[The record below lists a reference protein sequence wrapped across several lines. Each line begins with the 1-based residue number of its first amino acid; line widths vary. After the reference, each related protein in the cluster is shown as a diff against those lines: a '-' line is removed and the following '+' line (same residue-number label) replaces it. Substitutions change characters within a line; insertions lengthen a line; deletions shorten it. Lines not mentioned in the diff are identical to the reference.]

1 MSVKQDGAYPRSAS
15 DLERKYQFGKTF
27 AEMLGLI
34 NDSRDKVDSV
44 ESSVGVLTEQS
55 TTLRRD
61 MNEISFKANTTETL
75 ANSLEDRVTKTE
87 SDLSISSN
95 AMNLRF
101 EKVEG
106 DIDGVD
112 GRVSD
117 VEEDLSTNFE
127 FDLQGLTIT
136 AGGSKL
142 KLRIA
147 NDKISF
153 YNGDI
158 NEEDLTEN
166 LIGYWDGD
174 YFYTGNILIRTE
186 ERAQFGNF
194 AFIPRTNG
202 SMDLKKVSD

>member
-27 AEMLGLI
+27 SEMLGLI